1 MNKQELV
8 TAMANKMESSKVDAE
23 KALSA
28 FIEVV
33 TDALV
38 SRDDVNIIGFGKFA
52 TAEVKEKSGII
63 QLGDRKGETYTTP
76 AHTKPTFKY
85 GKTVKEL
92 LK

>member
-1 MNKQELV
+1 MNKSELI
-8 TAMANKMESSKVDAE
+8 TAMADKMGSNKKDVE

-38 SRDDVNIIGFGKFA
+38 AKDNVNIIGFGKFA
-52 TAEVKEKSGII
+52 TAEVKEKTGII
-63 QLGDRKGETYTTP
+63 QLGDRKGEEYTTP